1 MLSWLPE
8 RAVEPAKVD
17 WQSGDPLLRYNCGAL
32 SAPGGVNK
40 SDRRGPAN
48 HIDNH
53 LGQKVSLIE
62 LKDNRKRFDASDRPS
77 KKVIRCYLLLMRH
90 VFFFESETLE

>member
-8 RAVEPAKVD
+8 RAVKPDKVIR
-17 WQSGDPLLRYNCGAL
+17 QSGKPLLRNNCGVL
-32 SAPGGVNK
+32 SAPGRVNK

-77 KKVIRCYLLLMRH
+77 KKVIRCYLLLKRH
-90 VFFFESETLE
+90 FFFIEAETLE